1 MQASAIPELPTPT
14 TTVRSRVSPDSHGGE
29 CQLPQYKSTKQ
40 SEKGIR
46 GGTSGGRGGWGK
58 PELTTTAGAGRE
70 RRRSPPLRAAMGD
83 AAAATAAEVG
93 EWQSGMG
100 GVRGDGAAT
109 RQWLGFNPVD

>member
-1 MQASAIPELPTPT
+1 MPEKM
-14 TTVRSRVSPDSHGGE
+14 RSLVSFLMLGSGKTGKVTGVNSDLSGTGMHGGDPLIALRE
-29 CQLPQYKSTKQ
+29 SSFLH
-40 SEKGIR
+40 
-46 GGTSGGRGGWGK
+46 
-58 PELTTTAGAGRE
+58 LTTAGAGRE

-109 RQWLGFNPVD
+109 RQWLGFNPGD

>member
-1 MQASAIPELPTPT
+1 MRASAIPELPTPT

-40 SEKGIR
+40 SEKGTQ
-46 GGTSGGRGGWGK
+46 GGY
-58 PELTTTAGAGRE
+58 E

-93 EWQSGMG
+93 SARSGMW

-109 RQWLGFNPVD
+109 RQWLGFNPGD